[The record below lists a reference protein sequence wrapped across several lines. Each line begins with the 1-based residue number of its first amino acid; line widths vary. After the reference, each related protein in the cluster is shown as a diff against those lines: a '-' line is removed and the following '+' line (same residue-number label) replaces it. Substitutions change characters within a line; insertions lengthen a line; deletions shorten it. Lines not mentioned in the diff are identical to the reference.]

1 MGFSNLDLGDVLKRK
16 HNRSSIYY
24 RRSNMSIIKKIIK
37 FFKRKEKE
45 IEIIKEEDEEMQQ
58 LINTNETL
66 FRFVLDLATARTD
79 DEIDD
84 VIDRARDWTGL
95 DGNESSYLH

>member
-1 MGFSNLDLGDVLKRK
+1 
-16 HNRSSIYY
+16 
-24 RRSNMSIIKKIIK
+24 MSIIKKIIK

-45 IEIIKEEDEEMQQ
+45 IETIKEEDEEMQQ
-58 LINTNETL
+58 LINTNEIL

-95 DGNESSYLH
+95 EGNESSYLH

>member
-1 MGFSNLDLGDVLKRK
+1 
-16 HNRSSIYY
+16 
-24 RRSNMSIIKKIIK
+24 MSIIKKIIK
-37 FFKRKEKE
+37 LFKRKEKEKE
-45 IEIIKEEDEEMQQ
+45 IEIIKEEEDEEMQQ
-58 LINTNETL
+58 LINTNEIL

>member
-1 MGFSNLDLGDVLKRK
+1 
-16 HNRSSIYY
+16 
-24 RRSNMSIIKKIIK
+24 MSIIKKIIK

-58 LINTNETL
+58 LIDTNETL

>member
-1 MGFSNLDLGDVLKRK
+1 
-16 HNRSSIYY
+16 
-24 RRSNMSIIKKIIK
+24 MSIIKKIIN
-37 FFKRKEKE
+37 FFKTKKEKE
-45 IEIIKEEDEEMQQ
+45 IEIIEEDEEEVLRQ

>member
-1 MGFSNLDLGDVLKRK
+1 
-16 HNRSSIYY
+16 
-24 RRSNMSIIKKIIK
+24 MSIIKKIIK

>member
-1 MGFSNLDLGDVLKRK
+1 
-16 HNRSSIYY
+16 
-24 RRSNMSIIKKIIK
+24 MSIIKKIIR

-45 IEIIKEEDEEMQQ
+45 IETIEEDEEMQQ

-95 DGNESSYLH
+95 AGNESSYLH

>member
-1 MGFSNLDLGDVLKRK
+1 
-16 HNRSSIYY
+16 
-24 RRSNMSIIKKIIK
+24 MSIIKKIIR

-45 IEIIKEEDEEMQQ
+45 IETIKEEDEEMQQ
-58 LINTNETL
+58 LIDTNETL

>member
-1 MGFSNLDLGDVLKRK
+1 
-16 HNRSSIYY
+16 
-24 RRSNMSIIKKIIK
+24 MSIIKKIIR

-45 IEIIKEEDEEMQQ
+45 IETIEEEDKEMQQ

-84 VIDRARDWTGL
+84 VIDRARAWTGL

>member
-1 MGFSNLDLGDVLKRK
+1 
-16 HNRSSIYY
+16 
-24 RRSNMSIIKKIIK
+24 MSIIKKIIR

-58 LINTNETL
+58 LIDTNETL

>member
-1 MGFSNLDLGDVLKRK
+1 
-16 HNRSSIYY
+16 
-24 RRSNMSIIKKIIK
+24 MSIIKKIIE
-37 FFKRKEKE
+37 FFKPKKEKEKE
-45 IEIIKEEDEEMQQ
+45 IEIIEEDEEEVLRQ

-66 FRFVLDLATARTD
+66 FGFVLDLATARTD

>member
-1 MGFSNLDLGDVLKRK
+1 
-16 HNRSSIYY
+16 
-24 RRSNMSIIKKIIK
+24 MSIIKKIIK

-95 DGNESSYLH
+95 EGNESSYLH

>member
-1 MGFSNLDLGDVLKRK
+1 
-16 HNRSSIYY
+16 
-24 RRSNMSIIKKIIK
+24 MSIIKKIIR

-58 LINTNETL
+58 LIDTNETL

-84 VIDRARDWTGL
+84 VIDRAREWTGL

>member
-1 MGFSNLDLGDVLKRK
+1 
-16 HNRSSIYY
+16 
-24 RRSNMSIIKKIIK
+24 MSIIKKIIN
-37 FFKRKEKE
+37 FFKTKKEKE
-45 IEIIKEEDEEMQQ
+45 IEIIEEDEEEVLRQ
-58 LINTNETL
+58 LIDTNETL

>member
-1 MGFSNLDLGDVLKRK
+1 
-16 HNRSSIYY
+16 
-24 RRSNMSIIKKIIK
+24 MSIIKKIIK

-45 IEIIKEEDEEMQQ
+45 IEIIKEEEDEEMQQ

>member
-1 MGFSNLDLGDVLKRK
+1 
-16 HNRSSIYY
+16 
-24 RRSNMSIIKKIIK
+24 MSIIKKIIN
-37 FFKRKEKE
+37 FFKTKKEKE

-58 LINTNETL
+58 LIDTNETL

>member
-1 MGFSNLDLGDVLKRK
+1 
-16 HNRSSIYY
+16 
-24 RRSNMSIIKKIIK
+24 MSIIKKIIK
-37 FFKRKEKE
+37 LFKRKEKE

-58 LINTNETL
+58 LIDTNETL

>member
-1 MGFSNLDLGDVLKRK
+1 
-16 HNRSSIYY
+16 
-24 RRSNMSIIKKIIK
+24 MSIIKKIIR

>member
-1 MGFSNLDLGDVLKRK
+1 
-16 HNRSSIYY
+16 
-24 RRSNMSIIKKIIK
+24 MSIIKKIIK

-45 IEIIKEEDEEMQQ
+45 IETIKEEDEEMQQ
-58 LINTNETL
+58 LINTNEIL